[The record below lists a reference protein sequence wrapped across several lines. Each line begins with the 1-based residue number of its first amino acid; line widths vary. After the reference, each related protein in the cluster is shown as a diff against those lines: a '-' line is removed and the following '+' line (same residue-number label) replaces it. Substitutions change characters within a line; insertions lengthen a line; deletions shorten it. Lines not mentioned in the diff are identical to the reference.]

1 MWKQVGRAAAVS
13 LIATINYRLANSNK
27 ETLSMPRFLSMKKCL
42 LALAVFGIVALANGS
57 AQADPI
63 SVCTGPGCS
72 TTNVTGTIV
81 AGNGTVTITLNNN
94 LTNAQVVSVIQNISG
109 VYFQV
114 SGYTLGAVSLSGSSS
129 TQSTNVDGS
138 GNATLAGAVN
148 PTGWGAGH
156 NGSLISVCVVCA
168 GSFNVGPTSG
178 PEQTIIGGTGSGAYA
193 NANGS
198 IAGNGPHNPFLVGT
212 TTFTLVVPGV
222 TVNSTFS
229 NVVIQFG
236 TTATPPQPQEQ
247 QTPEPASMLLLGSG
261 LAGLAAGLRRKF
273 GKR

>member
-1 MWKQVGRAAAVS
+1 MRS
-13 LIATINYRLANSNK
+13 FSN
-27 ETLSMPRFLSMKKCL
+27 LKKPL
-42 LALAVFGIVALANGS
+42 LALAVFAIVSFSHATAK
-57 AQADPI
+57 ADAI
-63 SVCTGPGCS
+63 SVCTGIGCS

-94 LTNAQVVSVIQNISG
+94 LTNSQVVGVIQNVSA

-114 SGYTLGAVSLSGSSS
+114 SGYNGGAVSLSSSNS
-129 TQSTNVDGS
+129 TQSTNIDGS

-156 NGSLISVCVVCA
+156 SGSTITACVICA
-168 GSFNVGPTSG
+168 FGVSSPAGPD
-178 PEQTIIGGTGSGAYA
+178 QTIIGGTGSGSYS

-198 IAGNGPHNPFLVGT
+198 IAGNGPHNPFLAGT
-212 TTFTLVVPGV
+212 VTFTVTVPGV

-236 TTATPPQPQEQ
+236 TTATPPQVQDV
-247 QTPEPASMLLLGSG
+247 PEPASMLLLGTG
-261 LAGLAAGLRRKF
+261 LIGVAAGARRRLRRK
-273 GKR
+273 

>member
-1 MWKQVGRAAAVS
+1 
-13 LIATINYRLANSNK
+13 
-27 ETLSMPRFLSMKKCL
+27 MPRFSNLKTSF
-42 LALAVFGIVALANGS
+42 LALAVFGVLALAHGT
-57 AQADPI
+57 AKADPI
-63 SVCTGPGCS
+63 SVCTGAGCS

-94 LTNAQVVSVIQNISG
+94 LTNAQVVSVIQNISA

-114 SGYTLGAVSLSGSSS
+114 SGYNGGAVSLSSSS
-129 TQSTNVDGS
+129 SAQSTNIDGS
-138 GNATLAGAVN
+138 GNAVLAGAVN

-156 NGSLISVCVVCA
+156 SGNVITVCVICA
-168 GSFNVGPTSG
+168 FGINAPAGPD
-178 PEQTIIGGTGSGAYA
+178 QTIIGGTGSGSYP

-198 IAGNGPHNPFLVGT
+198 IAGNDPHNPFLVGT

-236 TTATPPQPQEQ
+236 TTATPPETQ
-247 QTPEPASMLLLGSG
+247 QVPEPASMLLLGTG
-261 LAGLAAGLRRKF
+261 LVGVAAGFRRRYAK
-273 GKR
+273 KQ

>member
-1 MWKQVGRAAAVS
+1 
-13 LIATINYRLANSNK
+13 
-27 ETLSMPRFLSMKKCL
+27 MPRFSTLKNSL
-42 LALAVFGIVALANGS
+42 LALAILGIVSLAHGT
-57 AQADPI
+57 AKADPI
-63 SVCTGPGCS
+63 SVCTGAGCS

-129 TQSTNVDGS
+129 AQSTNIDGS
-138 GNATLAGAVN
+138 GNAVLAGAVN

-156 NGSLISVCVVCA
+156 NGAVISVCVVCA
-168 GSFNVGPTSG
+168 GTFGVGATAG
-178 PEQTIIGGTGSGAYA
+178 PEQTIIGGTGTGAYA

-198 IAGNGPHNPFLVGT
+198 IASNASHNPFLVGT
-212 TTFTLVVPGV
+212 TTFTLSVPGV

-229 NVVIQFG
+229 NVVVQFG
-236 TTATPPQPQEQ
+236 TTATPPQVNEV
-247 QTPEPASMLLLGSG
+247 PEPATMLLLGTG
-261 LAGLAAGLRRKF
+261 LIGAAAGYRRRFRKN
-273 GKR
+273 

>member
-1 MWKQVGRAAAVS
+1 MTWFRTLKQAMMAIPIMAVVV
-13 LIATINYRLANSNK
+13 LASHVTAK
-27 ETLSMPRFLSMKKCL
+27 
-42 LALAVFGIVALANGS
+42 
-57 AQADPI
+57 ADPI

-72 TTNVTGTIV
+72 TTNVAGTIV

-114 SGYTLGAVSLSGSSS
+114 SGYNGGAVSLSASNSA
-129 TQSTNVDGS
+129 QSTNIDGS
-138 GNATLAGAVN
+138 GNAVLAGAVN
-148 PTGWGAGH
+148 PTGWAGGH
-156 NGSLISVCVVCA
+156 SGNTITVCVICA
-168 GSFNVGPTSG
+168 FGISSPAGPD
-178 PEQTIIGGTGSGAYA
+178 QTIIGGSGSGAYA

-212 TTFTLVVPGV
+212 TTFTLIVPGV

-236 TTATPPQPQEQ
+236 TTATPPQTQEV
-247 QTPEPASMLLLGSG
+247 PEPASMLLLGSG
-261 LAGLAAGLRRKF
+261 LVGAAAGIRRRRNK
-273 GKR
+273 K